1 MEVTFTNPKYLVLLV
16 AIPIFIFIHFYT
28 LTHMRREALKFAN
41 FEAIRKVTGGKSVS
55 KNILLLLLRLM
66 IIMFIIFAV
75 TGTVVWYSGLSAKY
89 DMVLAID
96 ASSSMLADDYTPNRL
111 DAAKNAAAFFIDKI
125 EGDVSAGLVAFSGAA
140 FIKQEPTQE
149 LRLVRQKISELE
161 ILELGGTD
169 IGQAI
174 ITSANLLHSSS
185 NPKIIVIMTDGRS
198 NVGID
203 PLEAIDTIKK
213 ENIIIIYTI
222 GIATTTGGAV
232 EGVSAAFTL
241 DEDTLKKIAENTGGK
256 YFHATDIK
264 TLENAFYQ
272 ISQFQ
277 KKKIKLDIS
286 LYLLLFAFFLL
297 FVEWGLLST
306 KYRVV

>member
-1 MEVTFTNPKYLVLLV
+1 MEITFTNPKYLLLLV

-66 IIMFIIFAV
+66 IITFLVLAVSGTII
-75 TGTVVWYSGLSAKY
+75 WYSGLSAKY

-96 ASSSMLADDYTPNRL
+96 ASSSMLADDYTPSRL
-111 DAAKNAAAFFIDKI
+111 EAAKNAAAFFVEKI

-140 FIKQEPTQE
+140 FIRQEPTQE

-185 NPKIIVIMTDGRS
+185 NPKILVVMTDGRS

-203 PLEAIDTIKK
+203 PLEAIETIKK
-213 ENIIIIYTI
+213 DNIIVYTI
-222 GIATTTGGAV
+222 GIATTAGGAV

-241 DEDTLKKIAENTGGK
+241 DEDTLKQVAESTGGK

-264 TLENAFYQ
+264 TLESAFYQ